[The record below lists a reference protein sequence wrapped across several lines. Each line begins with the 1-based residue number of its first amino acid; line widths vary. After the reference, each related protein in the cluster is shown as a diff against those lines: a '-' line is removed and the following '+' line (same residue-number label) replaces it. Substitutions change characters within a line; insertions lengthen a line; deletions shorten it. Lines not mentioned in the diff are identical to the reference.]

1 MKSLLALAACLA
13 ATGCQTPPVTGPET
27 TPRTATT
34 NQEYE
39 LAQLRELGCAKPG
52 TGGLNPTGLPDRAPP
67 RTQMPVPPVNE
78 ARLPVPPPQTITPRT
93 TATPTTSAAVP
104 RSTTAPNTT
113 GPVQRVGSTYMGAGG
128 SMSRPV
134 GAIMM
139 NSDGTTGRLIGNTIV
154 GQ

>member
-1 MKSLLALAACLA
+1 MKPFLAIAACLA
-13 ATGCQTPPVTGPET
+13 ATGCQTPPPTEPAAAQR
-27 TPRTATT
+27 PATT

-39 LAQLRELGCAKPG
+39 FAQLRELGCAKPG
-52 TGGLNPTGLPDRAPP
+52 TGGLNPEGLPDRAPP
-67 RTQMPVPPVNE
+67 RTQAPVPPVNE
-78 ARLPVPPPQTITPRT
+78 TRLPMPPQTIMPRT
-93 TATPTTSAAVP
+93 TATPATSAAVS
-104 RSTTAPNTT
+104 RSTTAPSTT
-113 GPVQRVGSTYMGAGG
+113 GPVQRVGSTYIGSGG